1 MITLDAFFQAIL
13 GTQDAPAAAINV
25 PYVEDDPEDVMG
37 DFGGIT
43 ATPVAATPASFA
55 RGLLDG
61 AGFGHGEALPLDE
74 IILGGQ
80 KTRPLLPAGVT
91 YWAKTDQRPFHV
103 LFFALEKKAR
113 AVLSASVF
121 SASDPPEYALHR
133 IIQDALEGF
142 ERGGAGRTADRRQ
155 GAQSDTLCVVAVADD
170 RDDPGLA
177 SDQKDREAR
186 QIVCFGTKSVVTE
199 ALEVF
204 TVREQV
210 KDWGDR
216 SLAEAHLGQLFKRHF
231 EPLGRGAA
239 WQEAFIS
246 SPERDKAEALRDVC
260 RGKKGPARDRKLREA
275 VRALLD
281 EIAQSFGLPR
291 DPDDKG
297 RFLKMEDLPADH
309 CIAVAPD
316 DTRKKGFK
324 NRVQGMRIFDFGQRL
339 LGYIVYVV
347 SDSLKRA
354 DFAAQMRANNHF
366 HNVLVIYPDEDGGVL
381 ELWQGSEPLS
391 GRLTAGASRSRFVGA
406 GGVVQMLSSFF
417 VVSNNGIE
425 TPKALAHELAWRAR
439 DLRAQALGELA
450 EEEKKRRKGPGTLT
464 DLLARFNQALAT
476 MTKEEFADAYAQTI
490 TYGMLSARW
499 LSRDS
504 GHRFTRAKL
513 PELLPPTSPFLRDLF
528 QDLLSVNLEFNDN
541 LRWLLDDIT
550 GLLARTLVKQVFKGA
565 QDPSIHFYQDFLD
578 KYDPLLRAKRGV
590 YYTPDEVV
598 DYMVRTVDR
607 LLRTRFNLRLGL
619 ADATTWGEFGA
630 PIPVGANAEQYVVQI
645 LDPATGTGTFLLHT
659 LQVIFE
665 TMRAEYKRL
674 KYDDETAARAWVAY
688 VRKDLL
694 PRINGFELMM
704 APYIV
709 AHLRLG
715 LALSSGLAA
724 DNGLD
729 VDRWGFRFGPQDRLR
744 VFLTNTLELNT
755 RPQVA
760 LLGEHV
766 ADEARQAEQIKKET
780 ALLVILGNPPYERI
794 SADTDP
800 TADWILNG
808 KVPGRTG
815 DKSLFD
821 DIRDIARENTIFS
834 HLRSLADRYVYF
846 WRWVLW
852 KAFEHPGGP
861 GLVSLITNSTWL
873 NGPGFMGLRKIVRE
887 QGEEIWAVDLGGD
900 NRGSHPE
907 PNVFNIETPVA
918 ITTIARSASL
928 PSSTAADAKYRRIAG
943 DSKVKLEQLKA
954 LAVQEALK
962 NDEGWKQSSTEWLET
977 LVPPTGSL
985 VWQAF
990 PALSDLFPW
999 QQPGCL
1005 VSRTWPISA
1014 DEDTLQRRWRF
1025 FTNAPA
1031 ADRAALFATA
1041 KTGRNILTS
1050 VPGYATLA
1058 SLGRNAKPEP
1068 VVRYCLRSFD
1078 RQWIFSD
1085 PRLLKTESPS
1095 LWRSMSSR
1103 QIFLCSLMS
1112 GGIAV
1117 GPALTVAAHVPDFH
1131 HFCGRGG
1138 KDTIPLYRDAA
1149 ANQPNVTGGLLT
1161 KLASTL
1167 KIVVP
1172 TPEDLAAYVY
1182 ALLTA
1187 RQYQQRFAEAL
1198 KTPGP
1203 RVPLTRDKKLWKQA
1217 VELGRRLLW
1226 LHTYAER
1233 YQDPAE
1239 GRAEAVPDVP
1249 GIAWSRPVRRMP
1261 QKPGELKYDPATKTL
1276 MVGDGVVAGV
1286 RPEVWAYEVSG
1297 MPVVKKWLG
1306 YRTLGGAG
1314 KAATSKNELDQ
1325 IRQETWP
1332 KEWNDELLDLLRVLT
1347 LTLEMHPRQAALLD
1361 QICDGPLIP
1370 AAELP
1375 TPTEAERKEPK
1386 AARGGTRNLF
1396 EE

>member
-1 MITLDAFFQAIL
+1 MITLDAFLQAIL
-13 GTQDAPAAAINV
+13 GTQDDSATTSNV
-25 PYVEDDPEDVMG
+25 SAVADDPEDVMG

-43 ATPVAATPASFA
+43 ATPVVASSGSFA
-55 RGLLDG
+55 RRLVECIGLSFVDG
-61 AGFGHGEALPLDE
+61 KSLLRDE
-74 IILGGQ
+74 IILGDQ
-80 KTRPLLPAGVT
+80 KTRPHLPEGVT
-91 YWAKTDQRPFHV
+91 YWPKTDQRPFHV
-103 LFFALEKKAR
+103 LFVSLKKTAR
-113 AVLSASVF
+113 EVLAAELF
-121 SASDPPEYALHR
+121 SSNDPPEYALQR
-133 IIQDALEGF
+133 IIQDVLVGF
-142 ERGGAGRTADRRQ
+142 EHGGVSRTAERHQ
-155 GAQSDTLCVVAVADD
+155 GDQDETLCVVAITDQ
-170 RDDPGLA
+170 RDDA
-177 SDQKDREAR
+177 NDEKDRKAR
-186 QIVCFGTKSVVTE
+186 EIVCFGTRSVVTE
-199 ALEVF
+199 ALETF

-210 KDWGDR
+210 KDWDDR
-216 SLAEAHLGQLFKRHF
+216 PLAEAHLGQVFKRHF
-231 EPLGRGAA
+231 EPLGRGVA

-246 SPERDKAEALRDVC
+246 SPEREKAEVLRDAC
-260 RGKKGPARDRKLREA
+260 RGKKGPTRDRKLREA

-291 DPDDKG
+291 DPDNQG
-297 RFLKMEDLPADH
+297 RFLKMEDLPPDH

-316 DTRKKGFK
+316 STRKKGFK

-347 SDSLKRA
+347 SDAVKR
-354 DFAAQMRANNHF
+354 DTFAAEMRANNHF

-417 VVSNNGIE
+417 VVSNNGIG

-439 DLRAQALGELA
+439 DLRTLALDELA
-450 EEEKKRRKGPGTLT
+450 EEARKSRTGPRTLT

-541 LRWLLDDIT
+541 LRWLLDDII
-550 GLLARTLVKQVFKGA
+550 GLLARTLVKRVFKGA

-619 ADATTWGEFGA
+619 ADATIWGEFGA
-630 PIPVGANAEQYVVQI
+630 PIPVGADAGQHVVQI

-659 LQVIFE
+659 VQVIFE
-665 TMRAEYKRL
+665 TMCAEYKRL
-674 KYDDETAARAWVAY
+674 NYDDETAASAWVAY

-729 VDRWGFRFGPQDRLR
+729 VERWGFRFGPKDRLR

-766 ADEARQAEQIKKET
+766 ADEAKQAEQLKKDT

-808 KVPGRTG
+808 KVPGRIG

-873 NGPGFMGLRKIVRE
+873 NGPGFMGIRKIVRE
-887 QGEEIWAVDLGGD
+887 QGEEIWTVDLGGD

-907 PNVFNIETPVA
+907 PNIFNIETPVA
-918 ITTIARSASL
+918 ITTIARSANL
-928 PSSTAADAKYRRIAG
+928 LHNTAADAKYRRIAG
-943 DSKVKLEQLKA
+943 DSKAKLEKLQT
-954 LAVQEALK
+954 LAAQESLE
-962 NDEGWKQSSTEWLET
+962 DDGWKQSSSEWLDT
-977 LVPPTGSL
+977 LVPPTGSA

-1031 ADRAALFATA
+1031 TDKSVLFATA

-1050 VPGYATLA
+1050 VPGYVTLA
-1058 SLGRNAKPEP
+1058 SLRKNAKPEP

-1095 LWRSMSSR
+1095 LWRSLSSR

-1112 GGIAV
+1112 GGIAT

-1138 KDTIPLYRDAA
+1138 KDTMPLYRDAA
-1149 ANQPNVTGGLLT
+1149 ANEPNVTGGLLS

-1167 KIVVP
+1167 KIIIP

-1217 VELGRRLLW
+1217 VVLGRRLLW

-1233 YQDPAE
+1233 YQDPAA
-1239 GRAEAVPDVP
+1239 GRAAAVPDVP
-1249 GIAWSRPVRRMP
+1249 GIVWSQPVRRMP
-1261 QKPGELKYDPATKTL
+1261 QKPGELKYDPATQTL
-1276 MVGDGVVAGV
+1276 TVGDGVVAGV
-1286 RPEVWAYEVSG
+1286 RPAVWDFEVSG

-1314 KAATSKNELDQ
+1314 KAATSKNALDK
-1325 IRQETWP
+1325 IRMKTWP
-1332 KEWNDELLDLLRVLT
+1332 KEWSDELLDLLRVLT

-1386 AARGGTRNLF
+1386 AARGATRNLF